1 MDAAEPMTL
10 SRSFGRAAAD
20 YELGRPH
27 WPREVA
33 EVAGIPPDASVLDLA
48 AGTGKLTRVLLD
60 RFANVVAVE
69 PDDAMRALLPA
80 ECEALVGTA
89 ETIPL
94 PDDAVE
100 AVFCAEA
107 FHWFDWPVALAEIAR
122 VLKPRGTLVVVFNLP
137 DDTEPPL
144 PEEMGEILE
153 SYRRPGVEAGGA
165 IVESGAWREAFPQS
179 PFEEL
184 RTEVFEHVH
193 VQDTAQL
200 IAHVLS
206 VSIFAQLPARER
218 QDLAAELRSVVPQR
232 MWTTPL
238 RVEAHWTRL
247 RP

>member
-1 MDAAEPMTL
+1 VTL

-20 YELGRPH
+20 YELGRPD

-33 EVAGIPPDASVLDLA
+33 EVAGVPRGAPVLDLA
-48 AGTGKLTRVLLD
+48 AGTGKLTRVMLE
-60 RFANVVAVE
+60 RFADVIAVE
-69 PDDAMRALLPA
+69 PDEEMRALLEPQCKVLA
-80 ECEALVGTA
+80 GTA

-122 VLKPRGTLVVVFNLP
+122 VLRPRGALVVVFNQP
-137 DDTEPPL
+137 GETEPPL
-144 PEEMGEILE
+144 PEEMDEILD

-165 IVESGAWREAFPQS
+165 IVESGAWRDGFAES

-206 VSIFAQLPARER
+206 VSIYAQLPPRER
-218 QDLAAELRSVVPQR
+218 QQLAAELRLILPQR
-232 MWTTPL
+232 TWATPL

-247 RP
+247 AG